1 MNKND
6 QLHPALICMK
16 KKKKKNIKKDPLSSQ
31 RTRSEHMASVV
42 SIFSFTLVFKK
53 PL

>member
-1 MNKND
+1 MKKND
-6 QLHPALICMK
+6 QLHPALICME
-16 KKKKKNIKKDPLSSQ
+16 NFKKDPLSSQ

>member
-1 MNKND
+1 MKKND
-6 QLHPALICMK
+6 QLHPALICME
-16 KKKKKNIKKDPLSSQ
+16 KKNIKKDPLSSQ
-31 RTRSEHMASVV
+31 RTRSEHMVSVL